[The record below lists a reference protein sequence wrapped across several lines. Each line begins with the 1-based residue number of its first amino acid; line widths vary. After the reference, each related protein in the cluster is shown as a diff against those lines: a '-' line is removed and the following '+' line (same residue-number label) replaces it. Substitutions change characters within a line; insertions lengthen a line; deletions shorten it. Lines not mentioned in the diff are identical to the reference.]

1 MKRIVY
7 SIFLVLLSIS
17 SQAQKKPLDHTVYDQ
32 WQSIRDVLLSNDGNW
47 MSYTVAPQE
56 GDNILYIK
64 HLKTNQS
71 FNIDRGAQAKFTENN
86 AFLIAKI
93 KPKFDETRKAKIAK
107 KKPEEM
113 PKDSLVILT
122 LSNGNIHKIPAV
134 KSFQI
139 PEFGNDLIAY
149 LNDPKTDI
157 KKEGAN
163 LYFRDLNSGQERV
176 YSNITEYAMH
186 PKGEGLMMYQIKTKV
201 NEAKILLASIADTNT
216 KTINSR
222 FYSATNF
229 TWDEDG
235 KQLAYLIERDSTDK
249 ALQKNYTLAYF
260 TPEMDTSKF
269 VFNKANIN
277 DRQIQMTMEGD
288 GQIAIANIDSN
299 YTIASQ
305 WEGYGKRDLY
315 ALNTKTGQKQL
326 IQKGLKS
333 SLVTPSYD
341 GSLVVFYDEI
351 SKQFKSYNTTTL
363 QTKQIAKDIQFPLY
377 DEDNDVPDDP
387 NAYGIA
393 MWMDNHTHFILY
405 DRYDL
410 WLVDATGMN
419 TSVLLTK
426 GRPSK
431 NEYRFV
437 NLDADKKVIGFK
449 DQILLRVYN
458 EINKNE
464 GLAMLDLANKS
475 LFTITDIP
483 MHLTT
488 IVGAKK
494 SNQMLVMQED
504 EKNAANIYP
513 YTFAQQKQASVALSS
528 INPQQAN
535 YNWMQSQL
543 VKWKAYTGKIAEG
556 VLYLPEDFDSKKK
569 YPMIVYFYER
579 NNQTLHNYLAPSPT
593 PSRLNIPFFVSRGYV
608 VFVPD
613 IWYKKGYPGQGAYD
627 YIVSGTRAMVQKG
640 FIDSTRIGLQGQ
652 SWGGYQIA

>member
-149 LNDPKTDI
+149 LSDPKTDI

-163 LYFRDLNSGQERV
+163 LYFRDLNSEQERV
-176 YSNITEYAMH
+176 YSNITDYAMH
-186 PKGEGLMMYQIKTKV
+186 PKGEGLMMYQIKTKA

-222 FYSATNF
+222 FYFATNF

-235 KQLAYLIERDSTDK
+235 KQLAYLIEKDSTDK

-269 VFNKANIN
+269 VFNKAN
-277 DRQIQMTMEGD
+277 
-288 GQIAIANIDSN
+288 
-299 YTIASQ
+299 
-305 WEGYGKRDLY
+305 
-315 ALNTKTGQKQL
+315 
-326 IQKGLKS
+326 
-333 SLVTPSYD
+333 
-341 GSLVVFYDEI
+341 VV
-351 SKQFKSYNTTTL
+351 
-363 QTKQIAKDIQFPLY
+363 
-377 DEDNDVPDDP
+377 
-387 NAYGIA
+387 
-393 MWMDNHTHFILY
+393 
-405 DRYDL
+405 
-410 WLVDATGMN
+410 
-419 TSVLLTK
+419 
-426 GRPSK
+426 
-431 NEYRFV
+431 
-437 NLDADKKVIGFK
+437 
-449 DQILLRVYN
+449 
-458 EINKNE
+458 
-464 GLAMLDLANKS
+464 
-475 LFTITDIP
+475 
-483 MHLTT
+483 
-488 IVGAKK
+488 
-494 SNQMLVMQED
+494 
-504 EKNAANIYP
+504 
-513 YTFAQQKQASVALSS
+513 
-528 INPQQAN
+528 
-535 YNWMQSQL
+535 
-543 VKWKAYTGKIAEG
+543 
-556 VLYLPEDFDSKKK
+556 
-569 YPMIVYFYER
+569 
-579 NNQTLHNYLAPSPT
+579 
-593 PSRLNIPFFVSRGYV
+593 
-608 VFVPD
+608 
-613 IWYKKGYPGQGAYD
+613 
-627 YIVSGTRAMVQKG
+627 
-640 FIDSTRIGLQGQ
+640 
-652 SWGGYQIA
+652 